1 MKEKKPLGPEP
12 GRIDRLFSSVAGRY
26 DLANTVLSF
35 GIHHRWRKE
44 MVRWSG
50 AGPGESLLDCAT
62 GTGDVL
68 FAFRRVLG
76 RESPSA
82 GVDFCRPMLEI
93 ARAKAARKGL
103 PPRFLQGDAL
113 RLPFRDDAFDLAA
126 IAFGIRNV
134 KDPVAGLS
142 EMARVV
148 RPGGKVVVLEFGQ
161 VVVPGFRRIY
171 SWFSRVLLPRIG
183 GLVTGRKEAYEYLRD
198 SSRRFPCGEDF
209 LALMDRTGRLRDLTC
224 KPLTGGIAWLY
235 KGTVR

>member
-26 DLANTVLSF
+26 DLANTVLSL

-50 AGPGESLLDCAT
+50 AAPGESLLDCAT

-93 ARAKAARKGL
+93 ARAKGEKRGIRAS
-103 PPRFLQGDAL
+103 FLQGDAL
-113 RLPFRDDAFDLAA
+113 RLPFREGAFDLAT

-198 SSRRFPCGEDF
+198 SSRRFPSGEDF
-209 LALMDRTGRLRDLTC
+209 LALMDRTGRLRDRTC